1 MIQSGEDNFEK
12 PLVEKYRPVT
22 LDDVVGN
29 VYAIDQLKS
38 IVKFGNMPN
47 LILVGPPGTGKTSSV
62 MCMARQM
69 LGDCVKAGTLELNA
83 SDDRGIDVVREKI
96 K

>member
-1 MIQSGEDNFEK
+1 MLAKTEDYEK

-38 IVKFGNMPN
+38 IMKYGNMPN

-62 MCMARQM
+62 MCMAR
-69 LGDCVKAGTLELNA
+69 
-83 SDDRGIDVVREKI
+83 
-96 K
+96 

>member
-1 MIQSGEDNFEK
+1 M
-12 PLVEKYRPVT
+12 T

-29 VYAIDQLKS
+29 QYAVKQLS
-38 IVKFGNMPN
+38 AITQYGNMPN

-69 LGDCVKAGTLELNA
+69 LGDCVK
-83 SDDRGIDVVREKI
+83 
-96 K
+96 